1 MTYWFQM
8 SATNQKDWD
17 GFGNFLKEKFV
28 QSGLEG
34 QEAGRK
40 SESFNFWNRLGFSYD
55 KLTSE
60 CKVHLAKLEGG
71 ECSEGDGFPQVSLS
85 RIYGDLYWTYSRI
98 CGQGLILEEWN

>member
-1 MTYWFQM
+1 M

-28 QSGLEG
+28 QSGIEC

-60 CKVHLAKLEGG
+60 CKIRLSKLEVG

-85 RIYGDLYWTYSRI
+85 RIYEYGIYI
-98 CGQGLILEEWN
+98 GLILGSVEKDRF